1 MEEIA
6 TNIKEAIITSYMHY
20 VLENGKKP
28 HNVFKFA
35 KENDMSESDFY
46 AHFPSFEE
54 LEKEIFCE
62 FLTQSLGLLE
72 KNEEY
77 QTFDAQNKLLSF
89 YYTFFEI
96 LTKNR
101 SYAIHAI
108 KSDKMKGF
116 GVTKRLGKHF
126 KQFIHSIE
134 IETMTIP
141 EDRLNSFKDKSIAEA
156 YWGQFAFIMG
166 YWERDTSPN
175 FEKTDILI
183 EKLVNTAFQ
192 LQDIKPLE
200 SVLDLGKFLFKELR
214 K

>member
-1 MEEIA
+1 MEETA
-6 TNIKEAIITSYMHY
+6 VNHREEIIGSFMSY
-20 VLENGKKP
+20 VLEHGKKP
-28 HNVFKFA
+28 HNVFTFA
-35 KENDMSESDFY
+35 KENEMSESDFY
-46 AHFPSFEE
+46 AHFPNFEE

-62 FLTQSLGLLE
+62 FFTQTLTLLD

-77 QTFDAQNKLLSF
+77 NSFDSQNKLLSF
-89 YYTFFEI
+89 YFTFFEI
-96 LTKNR
+96 LTRNR
-101 SYAIHAI
+101 SYVLQAI
-108 KSDKMKGF
+108 KTDKMKGL

-141 EDRLNSFKDKSIAEA
+141 KDRLNSFKDKSIAEA
-156 YWGQFAFIMG
+156 YWGQFAFIMA
-166 YWERDTSPN
+166 YWERDTSPS

-183 EKLVNTAFQ
+183 EKLVNTGFQ

-200 SVLDLGKFLFKELR
+200 SVLDLGKFLLKELR